1 MCDVVY
7 PKMYAFCDQQ
17 TSAFSFRKRSLP
29 CKSAGSL
36 QWRPMAGTR
45 RRTRQEHSSGGA
57 VVTVRNGQP
66 HVALIATRGKT
77 RWGLPKGAV
86 SQGETSEAAALR
98 EVLEETG
105 LTAKIVKPLDTIEYF
120 FRAGDTL
127 IQKRVDFYLME
138 YVGGEL
144 QPQLSEVDDV
154 EWVELSTAIRRASF
168 DSERKLLEMALRDVS
183 PPATP
188 SSGHESQ
195 QAS

>member
-1 MCDVVY
+1 
-7 PKMYAFCDQQ
+7 
-17 TSAFSFRKRSLP
+17 
-29 CKSAGSL
+29 
-36 QWRPMAGTR
+36 MAGAR

-57 VVTVRNGQP
+57 VVAIRNGHP

-86 SQGETSEAAALR
+86 NQGETAEDAALR

-105 LTAKIVKPLDTIEYF
+105 LTAKIVKPLDTIEYS
-120 FRAGDTL
+120 FRAGDTV

-154 EWVELSTAIRRASF
+154 EWVELSSAIRRASF

-183 PPATP
+183 PPAG
-188 SSGHESQ
+188 SSQ
-195 QAS
+195 PASSSTLP